1 MPKRNIIHESS
12 VIKKRPA
19 SIDAGLLILS
29 SITGMNDPVL
39 FLSEEYLNR
48 TSEEI
53 KVLTQFVLKEAAVWL
68 ADILRKVAE
77 ERERW

>member
-1 MPKRNIIHESS
+1 
-12 VIKKRPA
+12 
-19 SIDAGLLILS
+19 
-29 SITGMNDPVL
+29 MNDPVL